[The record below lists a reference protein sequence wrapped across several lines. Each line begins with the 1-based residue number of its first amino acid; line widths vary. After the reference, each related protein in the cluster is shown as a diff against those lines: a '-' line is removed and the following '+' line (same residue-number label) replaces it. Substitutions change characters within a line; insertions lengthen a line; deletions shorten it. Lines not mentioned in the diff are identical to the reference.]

1 MKIFKTDILR
11 TEFKKFDKEVLVDVL
26 KCGLC

>member
-1 MKIFKTDILR
+1 MEIFKTDILR
-11 TEFKKFDKEVLVDVL
+11 TEFKKFDKEVLFDVL